1 MFIETVGESVMGDC
15 EEVWAL
21 VKASVILAVKLSRMD
36 LVEMIGGY
44 VRSVESAMDFERF
57 SSLLGQDAGNLR
69 PCFDTMSH
77 SIHFSYI
84 FPLNELQDI

>member
-1 MFIETVGESVMGDC
+1 
-15 EEVWAL
+15 
-21 VKASVILAVKLSRMD
+21 
-36 LVEMIGGY
+36 MIGGY

-84 FPLNELQDI
+84 FPLNGLQDI